1 MANRPLAEMRQISK
15 AYPGA
20 QALQDVNFDVRY
32 GEVHGLVGENGAGKS
47 TLIKILAGLEQPDH
61 GQLLLKGEAVRL
73 AGPYEAIMCGIG
85 TIHQELTV
93 IPHLSV
99 AENIF
104 LGHLPAR
111 RLGFVARRQMLERAR
126 TILDSLAVDVDP
138 RTWIGDLPVGIQ
150 QMVEI
155 AKVLSRAAE
164 LIIMDEP
171 SSSLSQRETT
181 TLWATVRRLQAQ
193 GRAIVFIS
201 HKLDEVFALADR
213 VTVLRDGRRVAT
225 EPIGRM
231 TTNRLVSLMV
241 GRELEDA
248 SRGRFDTSGPVVL
261 RAEALSREG
270 VFRDVSFSLRAGEIV
285 GLAGLVGAG
294 RTDIARA
301 LFGADQISSGAVY
314 LDDRLLVPD
323 SPRASIRAGI
333 AYVPEDRKQ
342 LALILRMS
350 VLENIVLSQTEANA
364 RLGVLDHSAE
374 QRLAEMFVDRLDI
387 RMLSLEEEALNLSG
401 GNQQKVVLARWL
413 AMRPRVLIVDEPT
426 RGIDVGA
433 KAEIYRLLRQMA
445 RDGLAILLISSE
457 MTEILSLSD
466 RIVVLRAGR
475 LVAEFGAAEAT
486 EEAIA
491 AVALGVERGA

>member
-261 RAEALSREG
+261 RAEALSR
-270 VFRDVSFSLRAGEIV
+270 VTSASPS
-285 GLAGLVGAG
+285 
-294 RTDIARA
+294 ARA
-301 LFGADQISSGAVY
+301 RSSASRDWSAPVAPTLPGPCSAPTRSRRAPFTSTTGCSCWIRPGRRFG
-314 LDDRLLVPD
+314 
-323 SPRASIRAGI
+323 RAS
-333 AYVPEDRKQ
+333 
-342 LALILRMS
+342 
-350 VLENIVLSQTEANA
+350 
-364 RLGVLDHSAE
+364 
-374 QRLAEMFVDRLDI
+374 
-387 RMLSLEEEALNLSG
+387 
-401 GNQQKVVLARWL
+401 
-413 AMRPRVLIVDEPT
+413 PT
-426 RGIDVGA
+426 CPKTA
-433 KAEIYRLLRQMA
+433 
-445 RDGLAILLISSE
+445 SSW
-457 MTEILSLSD
+457 
-466 RIVVLRAGR
+466 R
-475 LVAEFGAAEAT
+475 
-486 EEAIA
+486 
-491 AVALGVERGA
+491 